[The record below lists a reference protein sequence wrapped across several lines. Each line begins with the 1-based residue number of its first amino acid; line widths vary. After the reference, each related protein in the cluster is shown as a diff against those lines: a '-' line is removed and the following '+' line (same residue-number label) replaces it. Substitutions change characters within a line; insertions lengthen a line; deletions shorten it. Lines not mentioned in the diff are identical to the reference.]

1 MNKLNELLELN
12 VNGMTE
18 KKSGLTY
25 LSWANAWKEFI
36 KVYPNATYTI
46 KKNPNGVPVFGDST
60 GYIVFTTVTVED
72 LTHEMWLPVMNG
84 ANKAMKLEAYTYKT
98 KYGEKEVEPMSMFDV
113 NKTVMRCLT
122 KNLAMFGLG
131 LYIYAGE
138 DLPVAPEEYN
148 QPKDVSIKQQINN
161 ALNLPNVKKE
171 DRDNYIDQLKS
182 GKLPVNQDTLDK
194 ICIELGV

>member
-18 KKSGLTY
+18 KKGGLTY
-25 LSWANAWKEFI
+25 LSWASAWQEFI
-36 KVYPNATYTI
+36 KVYPAATYTI
-46 KKNPNGVPVFGDST
+46 KKNDLGLPLFGNEAM
-60 GYIVFTTVTVED
+60 GYMVYTTVTVEE
-72 LTHEMWLPVMNG
+72 LTHEMWLPVLDFK
-84 ANKAMKLEAYTYKT
+84 NKAMLKPE
-98 KYGEKEVEPMSMFDV
+98 MFDV
-113 NKTVMRCLT
+113 NKSVMRCLT

-138 DLPVAPEEYN
+138 DLPQAELKE
-148 QPKDVSIKQQINN
+148 VSIKQQINN

-171 DRDNYIDQLKS
+171 DRDSYIDQLKS